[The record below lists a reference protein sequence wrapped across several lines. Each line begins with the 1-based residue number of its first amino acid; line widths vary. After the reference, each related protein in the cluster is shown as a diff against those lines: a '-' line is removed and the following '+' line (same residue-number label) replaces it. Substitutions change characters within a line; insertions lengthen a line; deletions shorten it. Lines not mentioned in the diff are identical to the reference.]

1 MVSILL
7 PFKNAGKWIE
17 ETIAS
22 VCAQDYGNW
31 ELLCIDD
38 HSSDASA
45 SIVAAYAKKDSR
57 IKLYQSPKK
66 GIIPALQFALNQS
79 KGAFITRMDADD
91 LMPPGRLKKFIDVLS
106 NSDSKTI
113 VTGKVQYFS
122 GDQVSEGYRSYES
135 WLNERIDKNDHYDHI
150 YRECVVASP
159 NWLARK
165 DDLVK
170 SAIFDQLEYP
180 EDYAMTFLW
189 QENNF
194 QIKGIDAITLYWR
207 EHPERTSRNS
217 SVYDQLSFFNL
228 KIGHFIR
235 KIDSAQSI
243 GILGAGR
250 KGKITAEIF
259 TANDVAFN
267 WYDLRYE
274 KFAGSGADIKSYE
287 AITDDLL
294 LISVYPESLA
304 DLLNYLEQKQYRIGE
319 NAWFL

>member
-17 ETIAS
+17 ETVVS
-22 VCAQDYGNW
+22 VCEQDYSNW

-38 HSSDASA
+38 HSSDVSA
-45 SIVAAYAKKDSR
+45 NIVAAHANKDSR
-57 IKLYQSPKK
+57 IKLYQNPRK

-79 KGAFITRMDADD
+79 KGDFITRMDADD
-91 LMPPGRLKKFIDVLS
+91 LMPPGRLRKFIDAIS

-122 GDQVSEGYRSYES
+122 DDQVSAGYRSYES
-135 WLNERIDKNDHYDHI
+135 WLNERIDKTDHYDHI
-150 YRECVVASP
+150 YRECIVASP

-165 DDLVK
+165 DDLIT

-189 QENNF
+189 KENNF

-228 KIGHFIR
+228 KIKRFIR
-235 KIDSAQSI
+235 KVNPGQSI

-250 KGKITAEIF
+250 KGKITAEIL
-259 TANDVAFN
+259 TENSVAFN
-267 WYDLRYE
+267 WYDLRHE
-274 KFAGSGADIKSYE
+274 KFAGSNAEIKSHE

-294 LISVYPESLA
+294 LIAVYPESLG